1 MNPSHITI
9 APLMAMALAA
19 LGLLAGCGGSGGGD
33 SPERISL
40 SGKVT
45 FNGQPVPAGDLSFA
59 PDGKQGNKGPAG
71 IATIENGVYYTV
83 DGKGPVAGAQVVTIN
98 GFEAGEGADPASGPP
113 VLFSD
118 YQTRIVVSPD
128 QSENDFEVELQG
140 TP

>member
-1 MNPSHITI
+1 MKPSQITSASLI
-9 APLMAMALAA
+9 AVTMTA
-19 LGLLAGCGGSGGGD
+19 LGLLAGCGSSGGAD
-33 SPERISL
+33 APERISL

-59 PDGKQGNKGPAG
+59 PDSEQGNKGPAG
-71 IATIENGVYYTV
+71 VATIENGVYHTI
-83 DGKGPVAGAQVVTIN
+83 DGKGPVAGAQIVTIN

-118 YQTRIVVSPD
+118 FQTRVDVSPD
-128 QSENDFEVELQG
+128 QSEIDFEVELES